1 MTTIIAAGYVVYNA
15 EAIWGTGA
23 TADEAWEDFRSE
35 MGRAGISVL
44 TADQDGGEQL
54 GSWTREKD
62 YTIRPAT
69 DGLLA
74 EVEARGGGD
83 VAWDVVSGV
92 ACTIQ
97 EAYEVA
103 AR

>member
-1 MTTIIAAGYVVYNA
+1 MTTIIAAGYIVCNSD
-15 EAIWGTGA
+15 AIWGTGA
-23 TADEAWEDFRSE
+23 TAAAAWEDFRAE
-35 MGRAGISVL
+35 MSRAGIAVL
-44 TADQDGGEQL
+44 TADQDSGEQL
-54 GSWTREKD
+54 GSWTRESD

-74 EVEARGGGD
+74 AVEARGGD